1 MTTTQTVSL
10 CGLGNM
16 GSAIADRL
24 LPLPHLRGFDR
35 DVSRRASAAQRGVA
49 VVNGLN
55 DLAPTDF
62 LVLSLPTP
70 AVSRLVVE
78 QLSSRLSNQSVV
90 IETSTVNPD
99 DMRSLERILAPSGA
113 SLLDAAILSG
123 VDGMRSGS
131 STLLVGGDDDT
142 VERARPVLT
151 MMSGSVNHVGPLT
164 TGMAAKVINN
174 AVAHSVMVVLVEAL
188 SLARASGIELTEVIG
203 LLSDR
208 EGGLIRPLT
217 HRIAERVMQGNFDG
231 GMPTEAA
238 RKDSTL
244 ALALAQSVEVPLFA
258 MQATHTVYEMA
269 MAEGLA
275 RFDYA
280 SIATMWEKW
289 IGNSFSP
296 ERQTVDTEK

>member
-1 MTTTQTVSL
+1 
-10 CGLGNM
+10 
-16 GSAIADRL
+16 
-24 LPLPHLRGFDR
+24 
-35 DVSRRASAAQRGVA
+35 
-49 VVNGLN
+49 
-55 DLAPTDF
+55 
-62 LVLSLPTP
+62 
-70 AVSRLVVE
+70 
-78 QLSSRLSNQSVV
+78 
-90 IETSTVNPD
+90 
-99 DMRSLERILAPSGA
+99 
-113 SLLDAAILSG
+113 
-123 VDGMRSGS
+123 MRSGS

>member
-1 MTTTQTVSL
+1 MTTQTVSL

-35 DVSRRASAAQRGVA
+35 DSGRRAAAAARGVS

-55 DLAPTDF
+55 DLVPTDF
-62 LVLSLPTP
+62 LVLSLPVP

-78 QLSSRLSNQSVV
+78 QLSPRLSNESVV

-99 DMRSLERILAPSGA
+99 DMRALQQILAPSGA

-131 STLLVGGDDDT
+131 STLLVGGDEDT
-142 VERARPVLT
+142 VERARPVLSL
-151 MMSGSVNHVGPLT
+151 MSGAVNHVGPLT

-174 AVAHSVMVVLVEAL
+174 GVAHSVMVVLVEAL
-188 SLARASGIELTEVIG
+188 SLARASGIAPTELIG

-217 HRIAERVMQGNFDG
+217 HRIAERVVNGNFDG

-244 ALALAQSVEVPLFA
+244 ALALAQSVQVPLFA

-269 MAEGLA
+269 IAEGLA
-275 RFDYA
+275 RYDYA

-289 IGNSFSP
+289 LGDSSHTGGT
-296 ERQTVDTEK
+296 ER